1 MIKGIHSCI
10 HSSVYCLKSFIQSGI
25 HLTRIYECPLYV
37 RQALNNSEVS
47 STDSTFSKKDYIQ
60 VEAMKN
66 GQINII
72 ASSETQSDI

>member
-1 MIKGIHSCI
+1 M
-10 HSSVYCLKSFIQSGI
+10 
-25 HLTRIYECPLYV
+25 
-37 RQALNNSEVS
+37 S

-72 ASSETQSDI
+72 ASSETQSDIWAKTLIKWKSGK